1 MAITRAQ
8 QAKQMLREGGM
19 TKKIK
24 GQEHMLAYITPG
36 EAKTLENLGGQKTMT
51 PEGIPAYPPPG
62 KGAST
67 GKGGSG
73 GGTGKDQTGGGFN
86 EKDDLREQASVA
98 ATQGRKTPTMAE
110 VREIISKGPDNRGN
124 PLQNRNQLNIIE
136 YNKNLNCSNA
146 ALNAS
151 SYVIPLAMF

>member
-24 GQEHMLAYITPG
+24 GQKHMLAYITPG
-36 EAKTLENLGGQKTMT
+36 EAETLESLGGQKTMT

-67 GKGGSG
+67 GIGGSG
-73 GGTGKDQTGGGFN
+73 GGTGKDQTGGGGN
-86 EKDDLREQASVA
+86 KNNDGGSTARERYISDYS
-98 ATQGRKTPTMAE
+98 
-110 VREIISKGPDNRGN
+110 SKGVVKGVV
-124 PLQNRNQLNIIE
+124 
-136 YNKNLNCSNA
+136 KK
-146 ALNAS
+146 
-151 SYVIPLAMF
+151 